1 MDSRAQTGFEPWS
14 SGSHC
19 QPPGL
24 CYLWQSD
31 IKTTGRMREEVGGG
45 DLTKSHFWAVG
56 RQGGSLCLFALS
68 KEKILNVQHNW
79 T

>member
-1 MDSRAQTGFEPWS
+1 
-14 SGSHC
+14 
-19 QPPGL
+19 
-24 CYLWQSD
+24 
-31 IKTTGRMREEVGGG
+31 MREEVGGG